1 MQSKITEVEN
11 NLRGLLHNFDL
22 KIGTV
27 SRLKFEQ
34 RILELLEQSPYLRLV
49 IEPLIEVRRVLRE
62 LARRS
67 PIVFPPR

>member
-67 PIVFPPR
+67 PIVSPPR